1 MPVFFATDCGTFSF
15 EFYNSDSAFNDHDRC
30 LNHQHPFRK
39 RERKQKFHERF
50 HRKPLLSRAE
60 KQARKT
66 NESKERSIRTGS
78 RFIKDPTLL
87 ILRKSRNSLA
97 GNRRKLRLSA
107 IFLYP
112 ALRTAESSALPTT
125 FCRLPSRHRSLRTG

>member
-107 IFLYP
+107 IFY
-112 ALRTAESSALPTT
+112 E
-125 FCRLPSRHRSLRTG
+125 

>member
-1 MPVFFATDCGTFSF
+1 
-15 EFYNSDSAFNDHDRC
+15 

-66 NESKERSIRTGS
+66 NESKERSIPDGQPLHQRPYT
-78 RFIKDPTLL
+78 IN
-87 ILRKSRNSLA
+87 IAQN
-97 GNRRKLRLSA
+97 
-107 IFLYP
+107 
-112 ALRTAESSALPTT
+112 
-125 FCRLPSRHRSLRTG
+125 